1 MWSLSDESLLAGY
14 AAGDATA
21 SAAFVRRFQA
31 RVFGLA
37 LTIVG
42 NSAVAEEV
50 AQEAFIRAFKHASAF
65 DPRRARVATWL
76 LSITRN
82 LAIDALRVR
91 RADPMDPDVIMALPL
106 ASQDASPEEL
116 GALAIDTQRLSAA
129 LADLPEPQRRV
140 VVLASFYGRTARE
153 ISEMDGVPLGTV
165 KTRIRT
171 AMIALRKALETEG
184 DETRDL

>member
-14 AAGDATA
+14 AAGEPDA

-37 LTIVG
+37 LTVVG
-42 NSAVAEEV
+42 DRAVAEEV
-50 AQEAFIRAFKHASAF
+50 SQEAFIRAFKHAGNF
-65 DPRRARVATWL
+65 DPRRARVVTWL

-82 LAIDALRVR
+82 LAIDALRMR
-91 RADPMDPDVIMALPL
+91 RSDPIDPDVIVSLPL
-106 ASQDASPEEL
+106 AATESSPEER
-116 GALAIDTQRLSAA
+116 GALAVETDRLRAA
-129 LADLPEPQRRV
+129 MAELPEEQKRSL
-140 VVLASFYGRTARE
+140 VLASIYGRTARE

-171 AMIALRKALETEG
+171 AMMTLRKNLEPNHEV
-184 DETRDL
+184 